1 MRARSSM
8 HLQAMFAMG
17 LAAFLWGTPP
27 QKPTPKDSRCP
38 VPQGVVSEDADMAG
52 VGSVVRPV
60 DGEGT
65 DEPTSRDTGS
75 TTRDTPVAG
84 R

>member
-1 MRARSSM
+1 MRARSSKPW
-8 HLQAMFAMG
+8 LAMFTMG

-27 QKPTPKDSRCP
+27 QKPTPKDSRRP
-38 VPQGVVSEDADMAG
+38 VPRGVVSQDADMAG
-52 VGSVVRPV
+52 VGSAMRPV
-60 DGEGT
+60 EGEGT
-65 DEPTSRDTGS
+65 DEPGSRGTGS

>member
-27 QKPTPKDSRCP
+27 QKPTPQGQPPPGPSRRG
-38 VPQGVVSEDADMAG
+38 Q
-52 VGSVVRPV
+52 
-60 DGEGT
+60 
-65 DEPTSRDTGS
+65 
-75 TTRDTPVAG
+75 
-84 R
+84 

>member
-27 QKPTPKDSRCP
+27 QKPTPKDSRRP

-52 VGSVVRPV
+52 VGSC
-60 DGEGT
+60 GA
-65 DEPTSRDTGS
+65 
-75 TTRDTPVAG
+75 AG
-84 R
+84 RRRRNRRAAACC